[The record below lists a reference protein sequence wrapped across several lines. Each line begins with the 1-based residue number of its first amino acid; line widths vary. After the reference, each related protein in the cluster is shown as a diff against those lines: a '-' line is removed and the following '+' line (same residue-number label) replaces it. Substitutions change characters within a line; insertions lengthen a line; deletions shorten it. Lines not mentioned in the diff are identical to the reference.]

1 MPSRRPLL
9 RVVGIL
15 FLLSSTIT
23 FVSAALPEHVVADLK
38 VRAERGD
45 SIAQYNLGIAYADP
59 TEPIAD
65 YAEAYTWLSL
75 AAERGANRKALTTLV
90 SQLSPDQVAEAK
102 RRLESRR
109 TTLARTVSSTVITP
123 VIDASPAAVNAPAPL
138 SADLA
143 SLQKE
148 KKQLSDELAAAWRET
163 EAARKASIGK
173 VAELNQ
179 QIAALTEEI
188 TRLKATP
195 TPAVVTV
202 APGIT
207 AEEQER
213 LKSNLEQSEAAR
225 QRLARDLETLSA
237 ETNRLKTQLAGEQRA
252 HAEVAAQALASKSAV
267 ADVTTLRSEL
277 ATLRT
282 ELEAA
287 RGETNRL
294 DRQLRTVEGEN
305 QTLVKQRTE
314 SATQAAQSVTL
325 TAELERVRQDL
336 SLHQQ
341 SSGQFKAEADR
352 LTAELETLRAAPK
365 VSDKALQ
372 LEADLSTL
380 QQTLAVTEKERDAL
394 RAQLAQTPPP
404 EVAAQAAAQME
415 TVTRQLADAE
425 SKLSA
430 ALRSYSLQREEL
442 DASLKTQEELRSAQA
457 TLNDKIA
464 ALTQEKQ
471 TLTGELAASGP
482 AFAETATIK
491 EQLRQTQAQAAA
503 QALELNQL
511 KTRLALNAP
520 APGSLYTS
528 PTRPGAAAATAQAPA
543 PAPATTT
550 TTSSQQPAR
559 TTPAVTSSTAPRSHV
574 IKNGDSLSKISMLY
588 YGQSSRWEE
597 IAAANRDVIPN
608 PNQLVVGAT
617 LRIP

>member
-15 FLLSSTIT
+15 FLLSSTI
-23 FVSAALPEHVVADLK
+23 VSVTAALPEHVVADLK
-38 VRAERGD
+38 ARAERGD

-75 AAERGANRKALTTLV
+75 AAERGANQKALTTLV
-90 SQLSPDQVAEAK
+90 TQLSPDQVAEAK

-109 TTLARTVSSTVITP
+109 ATLARVATSTVITP
-123 VIDASPAAVNAPAPL
+123 VVDTPPAAASTATAP
-138 SADLA
+138 SADL
-143 SLQKE
+143 SNLQKE

-163 EAARKASIGK
+163 EAVRKASIGK

-188 TRLKATP
+188 AHLKATP
-195 TPAVVTV
+195 APAVASPVQGVT
-202 APGIT
+202 A
-207 AEEQER
+207 AEQER
-213 LKSNLEQSEAAR
+213 LKSSLEQSEAAR
-225 QRLARDLETLSA
+225 QRLTRDLETLSN
-237 ETNRLKTQLAGEQRA
+237 ETNRLKTQLAAEQRA
-252 HAEVAAQALASKSAV
+252 HSDVAAQALASKGAV

-287 RGETNRL
+287 RAETTRL
-294 DRQLRTVEGEN
+294 DRQLRSVEGEN
-305 QTLVKQRTE
+305 QNLVKQRAETAAQTAQ
-314 SATQAAQSVTL
+314 SATL
-325 TAELERVRQDL
+325 GAELERVRQEL
-336 SLHQQ
+336 AVHQQ

-352 LTAELETLRAAPK
+352 LTAELETLKAAPK
-365 VSDKALQ
+365 VSDKSLQ

-394 RAQLAQTPPP
+394 REQLAQTPPP

-430 ALRSYSLQREEL
+430 ALRSYSLQRDEL
-442 DASLKTQEELRSAQA
+442 EASQKAQEDLRSAQA
-457 TLNDKIA
+457 ALNDKIA
-464 ALTQEKQ
+464 LLTQEKQ
-471 TLTGELAASGP
+471 TLTSELAASAP
-482 AFAETATIK
+482 ALAETATIK

-520 APGSLYTS
+520 APGSLYPS
-528 PTRPGAAAATAQAPA
+528 PTRPGSTTAVPAAT
-543 PAPATTT
+543 T
-550 TTSSQQPAR
+550 QP
-559 TTPAVTSSTAPRSHV
+559 P
-574 IKNGDSLSKISMLY
+574 
-588 YGQSSRWEE
+588 
-597 IAAANRDVIPN
+597 
-608 PNQLVVGAT
+608 
-617 LRIP
+617 